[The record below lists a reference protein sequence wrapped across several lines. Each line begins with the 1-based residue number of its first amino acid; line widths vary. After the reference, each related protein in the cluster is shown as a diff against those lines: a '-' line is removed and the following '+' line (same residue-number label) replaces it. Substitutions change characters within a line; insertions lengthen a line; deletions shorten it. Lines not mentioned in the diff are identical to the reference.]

1 MKENFTELLIFYS
14 GDGVDHRGRKI
25 EDIWSWNYG
34 KLEQVHDFIQWI
46 FPLNESSAYNSNAP
60 ILTAEEIDFFRDN
73 KILKNRL
80 LKSFDLILGFYG
92 YTRNK
97 YKENTDI
104 FKSSDCEVR
113 INEWVTPHNHNF
125 LRITRILK
133 SLSLLGLS
141 TYAESFL
148 NVLEELYS
156 EKKHIIGLVTFEYWK
171 SAIEKT

>member
-73 KILKNRL
+73 KILKNRV
-80 LKSFDLILGFYG
+80 Y
-92 YTRNK
+92 R
-97 YKENTDI
+97 
-104 FKSSDCEVR
+104 
-113 INEWVTPHNHNF
+113 
-125 LRITRILK
+125 
-133 SLSLLGLS
+133 
-141 TYAESFL
+141 
-148 NVLEELYS
+148 
-156 EKKHIIGLVTFEYWK
+156 
-171 SAIEKT
+171 